1 MEGGGNRAGGFD
13 SRPTVDMH
21 DIEHESPQ
29 LQMEQMFLRVQR
41 KLFGDAYRRTMAHYA
56 VVRPIGQ
63 GAMGMVY
70 EAIDQRLSRE
80 VALKLVL
87 PEVVQ
92 SARGKSRLLRE
103 ARAMAKIS
111 HPNVVAVYD
120 VGETG
125 GVVYIAMEF
134 VRGATLRRWL
144 ASAPRSL
151 AEILDVFIQAG
162 AGLAAAHHAD
172 IVHRDFKPDNVLV
185 GHDGRARVLDFGLAF
200 PRIAELTS
208 DEVTAPHATAAGFDA
223 TRDGAEPPRTN
234 EPTDVSA
241 SNMLAGTIAYMS
253 PEQLLARPLDG
264 RSDQFSF
271 CVSLYEGLYGQRP
284 FTGRSFHEFV
294 DHVQRGEL
302 APVANPPRLPGWLT
316 AVLRRGLST
325 SPDRR
330 HGSMA
335 ELIAVLTAG
344 RHALSQR
351 APSPVWSEARERLL
365 GRLACTL
372 DEQVASSPVAA
383 LIRVR
388 RIADQARWLV
398 IAPHD
403 PSAPQLRA
411 AFATYCERLRG
422 SDAPRALRPLQLVGA
437 GPAGDDQADAVAL
450 LFEDLA
456 CVPLGGLIRQA
467 AGRDPELALRIAQS
481 LTRAVYALAQ
491 VGYALDPAAL
501 EGLPIGVEHYEI
513 GPIDPTCV
521 GEAGEPAGRYR
532 IVGAALH
539 GLLTGG
545 LPELGAGPAAPDA
558 APELAA
564 GLRAVIDRLL
574 DPAGYHSARGVLHD
588 LELCVTELTELRGLP
603 QPRPGREP
611 AAFPLGTRDI
621 GGELCVSPVLRGRQR
636 ELAELDALARELGGG
651 SGLVLVSGPSGIGK
665 TALIDAMAERLP
677 RGWRIRGKFDQY
689 ASSEPYATLTQAL
702 RGLVGRALDEPRPA
716 REAWRERIVRAV
728 APNAEL
734 LFSVIPEL
742 RGLIGDQPAVAA
754 IPPVESAARFG
765 VTLRRLLAACA
776 AEAELLIVVLDDM
789 QWCDP
794 ASTSSSRPRAR
805 RASTSSSCRSARWR
819 ARSSRGSSPT
829 RWAAPP
835 SAPRRSPRSSA
846 TRPTATRCSRA
857 PCSRRCTTRA
867 CSRSRRATSA
877 GTGTMP
883 RSAPPSCRAT
893 SRS

>member
-316 AVLRRGLST
+316 AVLPRLVAARAVAGVERGTRAAARPAGVHARRAGRVVARRRADPGA
-325 SPDRR
+325 PDRR
-330 HGSMA
+330 SSA
-335 ELIAVLTAG
+335 LAG
-344 RHALSQR
+344 DR
-351 APSPVWSEARERLL
+351 AARSER
-365 GRLACTL
+365 
-372 DEQVASSPVAA
+372 AA
-383 LIRVR
+383 APGRVR
-388 RIADQARWLV
+388 DL
-398 IAPHD
+398 
-403 PSAPQLRA
+403 LRA
-411 AFATYCERLRG
+411 AARLG
-422 SDAPRALRPLQLVGA
+422 CAARAA
-437 GPAGDDQADAVAL
+437 AA
-450 LFEDLA
+450 
-456 CVPLGGLIRQA
+456 A
-467 AGRDPELALRIAQS
+467 AGRC
-481 LTRAVYALAQ
+481 
-491 VGYALDPAAL
+491 G
-501 EGLPIGVEHYEI
+501 
-513 GPIDPTCV
+513 
-521 GEAGEPAGRYR
+521 
-532 IVGAALH
+532 
-539 GLLTGG
+539 
-545 LPELGAGPAAPDA
+545 
-558 APELAA
+558 
-564 GLRAVIDRLL
+564 
-574 DPAGYHSARGVLHD
+574 
-588 LELCVTELTELRGLP
+588 
-603 QPRPGREP
+603 
-611 AAFPLGTRDI
+611 
-621 GGELCVSPVLRGRQR
+621 
-636 ELAELDALARELGGG
+636 
-651 SGLVLVSGPSGIGK
+651 
-665 TALIDAMAERLP
+665 
-677 RGWRIRGKFDQY
+677 
-689 ASSEPYATLTQAL
+689 
-702 RGLVGRALDEPRPA
+702 
-716 REAWRERIVRAV
+716 
-728 APNAEL
+728 
-734 LFSVIPEL
+734 
-742 RGLIGDQPAVAA
+742 
-754 IPPVESAARFG
+754 
-765 VTLRRLLAACA
+765 
-776 AEAELLIVVLDDM
+776 
-789 QWCDP
+789 
-794 ASTSSSRPRAR
+794 
-805 RASTSSSCRSARWR
+805 
-819 ARSSRGSSPT
+819 
-829 RWAAPP
+829 
-835 SAPRRSPRSSA
+835 
-846 TRPTATRCSRA
+846 
-857 PCSRRCTTRA
+857 SRR
-867 CSRSRRATSA
+867 
-877 GTGTMP
+877 
-883 RSAPPSCRAT
+883 
-893 SRS
+893 